1 MQSRIKTSEA
11 LQIRLFGRVTY
22 EYCPKPPKSRS
33 KKIIKASGPYTKVSY
48 ITCPACGISL
58 WVTNDRR
65 TCSIECACSITIK
78 NGIRSKQVIY
88 KDIAL
93 DSSWELELAKSLDE
107 NNIKWVR
114 PEPLKW
120 LDENNLEHNYFPDF
134 YLPEYDIF
142 VDPKNKHAFNV
153 QKHKIE
159 QLKKQFTN
167 IVFLVNIEEVRQF
180 ALMVKQDITRVF

>member
-1 MQSRIKTSEA
+1 MAWTKEA
-11 LQIRLFGRVTY
+11 REKAKL
-22 EYCPKPPKSRS
+22 S
-33 KKIIKASGPYTKVSY
+33 KQ
-48 ITCPACGISL
+48 
-58 WVTNDRR
+58 
-65 TCSIECACSITIK
+65 K
-78 NGIRSKQVIY
+78 NGITNQFSKAKKEGLQIPEAYNKGKPNPNWKPHTEETIQILREKALASPHRRLKRKMIEY
-88 KDIAL
+88 KGVLL

-180 ALMVKQDITRVF
+180 ALMVKQDITRVV